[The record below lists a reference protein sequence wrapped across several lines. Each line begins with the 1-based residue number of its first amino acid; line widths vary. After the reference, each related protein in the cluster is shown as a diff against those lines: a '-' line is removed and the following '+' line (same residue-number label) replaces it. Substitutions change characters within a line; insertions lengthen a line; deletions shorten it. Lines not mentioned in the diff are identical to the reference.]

1 MAFLVNW
8 LRHYRNRRHV
18 RPWAL
23 AVPVVVLLIAVP
35 LLRPLRHPDC
45 GDISDDEL
53 ARLATVQSLVEQN
66 TLSIDES
73 RFFVTRTKVERNGH
87 WYSNQPPLMAVLLAG
102 PYRAMRWLGYGFDS
116 SPDWVMFILTLLG
129 TTLPVAG
136 AGGLLYRMGRL
147 FELRRPA
154 RTGLALAVVLGS
166 GLISY
171 ATVLNA
177 HAPAAA
183 LVLASAACLVHVTIT
198 NRRMHGSV
206 WLIASGACAALAAAL
221 EPAAVVFVLLFAA
234 VVLAVRWTT
243 LQRVGGLLVDLVGAA
258 DPLRLHVSLAQRTTG
273 NVWQGSG
280 LGSHEAAAAVEAAA
294 TAPAAATLR
303 GQVVKGL
310 AFPADKAPPS
320 DGDFDADER
329 APRSAWESLGT
340 TLGRVTA
347 ALLGRHGV
355 LSHFPVVLLGILG
368 VTMVMHR
375 HWPPTTKVLATATL
389 VGATAMILLYAFR
402 ALDWTQAMFGTRWF
416 VAFLPLTVFWGGVW
430 LRRRHRPVSW
440 AIAGLLLA
448 FSIAVSLL
456 GATGPLPRD
465 GFNVYTASGA
475 AKNLLHPAAED
486 AGGPS
491 GPAAFAGAALRDR
504 AADGP

>member
-1 MAFLVNW
+1 MAFLRNW

-23 AVPVVVLLIAVP
+23 SVPIVVLLIAVP
-35 LLRPLRHPDC
+35 LLRPLRHPEL
-45 GDISDDEL
+45 GAISDDEL
-53 ARLATVQSLVEQN
+53 ARLATVQALVEQN

-73 RFFVTRTKVERNGH
+73 RFFVTRTKVERNGR

-102 PYRAMRWLGYGFDS
+102 PYRAMRWLGYSFES

-147 FELRRPA
+147 FELRRPT
-154 RTGLALAVVLGS
+154 RTALALAVVLGS

-206 WLIASGACAALAAAL
+206 WLIASGGCAALAAAL

-234 VVLAVRWTT
+234 VVLAVRWTA
-243 LQRVGGLLVDLVGAA
+243 LQRAGGLLVYLIGAA
-258 DPLRLHVSLAQRTTG
+258 VPLMLHVSLVQRSTG

-280 LGSHEAAAAVEAAA
+280 LGSHEAAAAVRAAA

-310 AFPADKAPPS
+310 SFPAAASPS

-329 APRSAWESLGT
+329 APGSAWDALGG
-340 TLGRVTA
+340 TLGRVA
-347 ALLGRHGV
+347 ATLLGRHGV
-355 LSHFPVVLLGILG
+355 LSHFPIVLLGLLG

-375 HWPPTTKVLATATL
+375 HWPSTTKALATATL

-440 AIAGLLLA
+440 AVAGLLLA

-475 AKNLLHPAAED
+475 AKNLLHPPDD
-486 AGGPS
+486 AGGAS
-491 GPAAFAGAALRDR
+491 SSAVFAGAALRDR
-504 AADGP
+504 AADAP